1 MLTITVGPT
10 VKKSYMSKDIVL
22 KSGTLESHE
31 IRIVLKVVMEIL
43 YFM

>member
-1 MLTITVGPT
+1 MS
-10 VKKSYMSKDIVL
+10 KSKDIVL
-22 KSGTLESHE
+22 KSGKRESHQ